1 MRYIEITLKKSK
13 PFLHP
18 RFEKRTTG
26 FWNYPRVLVAVYVLG
41 RPKLEHF
48 LLDLVR
54 RKDSRLGADHLWF
67 PAGTRRRHR
76 WSRRTRQVIIET
88 AVHTHRRAVVVGN
101 VLVELRML
109 ELVHHRVFGGLVH
122 NLTKLLFV
130 FTKVASLSIDFLSIG
145 DFLIDLSLVGHG
157 LVESVLSLTEI
168 VQRSYV
174 PDVLLIRDLLTSLL
188 DVARH
193 LWTFYLI
200 EGVLLG

>member
-1 MRYIEITLKKSK
+1 M
-13 PFLHP
+13 
-18 RFEKRTTG
+18 
-26 FWNYPRVLVAVYVLG
+26 LV
-41 RPKLEHF
+41 
-48 LLDLVR
+48 
-54 RKDSRLGADHLWF
+54 
-67 PAGTRRRHR
+67 
-76 WSRRTRQVIIET
+76 
-88 AVHTHRRAVVVGN
+88 
-101 VLVELRML
+101 
-109 ELVHHRVFGGLVH
+109 LVHHRVFGGLVH

-145 DFLIDLSLVGHG
+145 DFLIDLSLVGDG

-193 LWTFYLI
+193 LRIFYLI